1 MRRPRRLVPIAV
13 AVLVFLAISGLL
25 ARWLAAEG
33 REREAILDVL
43 RAQVAGDAE
52 RMLDELD
59 PACAREAA
67 CAALARENAQRLARP
82 GNGELKL
89 LNLRSDTAYALGAAT
104 GTTRVVWTVLD
115 AGLPTVQCV
124 TVRRTGNVLAGRSI
138 TVLRISAPIGRES
151 SCPSG

>member
-1 MRRPRRLVPIAV
+1 MRRPRRLIPIAA
-13 AVLVFLAISGLL
+13 AVVVFLAISGLL

-59 PACAREAA
+59 PACARDAA
-67 CAALARENAQRLARP
+67 CAALARENARRLARS
-82 GNGELKL
+82 GGGELKL
-89 LNLRSDTAYALGAAT
+89 LNLRSDTAYALGGAT

-115 AGLPTVQCV
+115 AGLPTVQCA